1 MVRSAVSAKDADIGA
16 RIRWARQQ
24 RAMSQTD
31 LAKTLKLSFQQV
43 QKYEKGTNHVS
54 AVRLHQIAHLLGVSI
69 DYFFEALDAAAPGRG
84 HNVRPVSSAAELVST
99 AESLDM
105 ITAFNRIKSAAVRR
119 RCLAL
124 VRAVSDED

>member
-16 RIRWARQQ
+16 KIRWVRQQ

-54 AVRLHQIAHLLGVSI
+54 AVRLHQIAHLLGVPMG
-69 DYFFEALDAAAPGRG
+69 YFFEDLDVEGQGRG
-84 HNVRPVSSAAELVST
+84 HGAHPVSSVAELVST
-99 AESLDM
+99 AESLAM
-105 ITAFNRIKSAAVRR
+105 IAAFNRIKSAAVRR

-124 VRAVSDED
+124 VRSLSDED

>member
-1 MVRSAVSAKDADIGA
+1 MVRSAVSTKDADIGA

-24 RAMSQTD
+24 RALSQTN
-31 LAKTLKLSFQQV
+31 LAKSLKLTFQQV

-54 AVRLHQIAHLLGVSI
+54 AVRLHQIAHILGVRV
-69 DYFFEALDAAAPGRG
+69 DYFFEDLEAEGPGRG
-84 HNVRPVSSAAELVST
+84 HAARPLSSAAEFVRT

-105 ITAFNRIKSAAVRR
+105 ITAFNLIKSAAVRR

-124 VRAVSDED
+124 VRALSDEN